1 MRHYEI
7 VFMVHPDQSDQVSG
21 MIERYSATITEG
33 GGKVHRLADWGR
45 RHLAYQINKIHK
57 AHYVMMNV
65 ECSAEVLEELTT
77 LFRFNDAVLRNLIIK
92 RKEAVTE
99 ESFILKGERENK
111 ERRDRV
117 EQKRKIEEE
126 SAALSTEER
135 LSASDEESGQDGE
148 ATVETAPE
156 SIAEKND
163 GDEIIQDASAINS
176 EAIES
181 EAHGSTT
188 SEEESEG

>member
-1 MRHYEI
+1 
-7 VFMVHPDQSDQVSG
+7 
-21 MIERYSATITEG
+21 
-33 GGKVHRLADWGR
+33 
-45 RHLAYQINKIHK
+45 
-57 AHYVMMNV
+57 MMNV

-126 SAALSTEER
+126 SEALSTEER
-135 LSASDEESGQDGE
+135 PSASDDKSGQDGE
-148 ATVETAPE
+148 ATVEAAPE
-156 SIAEKND
+156 SVAGKND
-163 GDEIIQDASAINS
+163 GDEIVQDTPVTSS
-176 EAIES
+176 EATES